1 MYENSEEKYGIGED
15 IHVGNILTLVFE
27 LLESTIRQEETVL
40 PLIILKNLSKMLGR
54 SKLMPKF
61 L

>member
-15 IHVGNILTLVFE
+15 IHVGNILKLVFE

-40 PLIILKNLSKMLGR
+40 PLIILKNLSEMLGR